1 MRGVWAGPAVLCL
14 SLGLAACE
22 GAAHGA
28 CDSTDDLSRKMT
40 ALTDDLSAAQSSGK
54 ISAMAAGDIGAAILE
69 AGRKFAGRNP
79 KAYCNALDKIR
90 TDAKL

>member
-14 SLGLAACE
+14 SIGLAACE

-28 CDSTDDLSRKMT
+28 CDQPDDIARKLT
-40 ALTDDLSAAQSSGK
+40 VLTDDLATAQASGK
-54 ISAMAAGDIGAAILE
+54 ISTMTAGEIGASILD
-69 AGRKFAGRNP
+69 AGRKYAAKNP

-90 TDAKL
+90 ADAKL